1 MAVTN
6 FLIIAFVVFL
16 MVRYVNKIKALA
28 DKPQD
33 VAPEVP
39 TGPSELDVLIEIRDQ
54 LKRT

>member
-1 MAVTN
+1 
-6 FLIIAFVVFL
+6 
-16 MVRYVNKIKALA
+16 VRYVNKIKALA

>member
-1 MAVTN
+1 MAE
-6 FLIIAFVVFL
+6 
-16 MVRYVNKIKALA
+16 
-28 DKPQD
+28 KPQD